1 MNAVFTLASRRS
13 RRLAARVGRRLSQT
27 KVNVPADLRS
37 VVRIGDEERTG
48 LDLEPVWGQVERLYS
63 VGLHPAIAL
72 CVRHRG
78 RVVLDRTIGHVDNQ
92 PGALVPGAVATPD
105 TLFSLFSASK
115 IMTAVVVHALIED
128 GLMDL
133 DQRMV
138 DVLPEMDRHG
148 KDAIRL
154 RHLLNHTA
162 GIPSVPAGLDT
173 EETLRTGKVDL
184 GLLAELV
191 PTHAPGVDVA
201 YHPIT
206 SWLLIAEM
214 VERIT
219 GKDLRALLGERILA
233 PLGFDGLTYGVA
245 PEQVDRVAKH
255 AYTGPKLPQVLDR
268 IFERTI
274 GAGTELMELTNQPE
288 FLTGVHP
295 SANVIGTAREA
306 ARFMDLLRCGGELD
320 GVRVL
325 QEQTLHRAWT
335 DVTPRQLDST
345 FGLPMQYGLGTM
357 MGGWFSLFGLGT
369 TGSYGHLG
377 LSNVVVYADPRR
389 DLSVAFL
396 NTGKP
401 VIAPGM
407 LHWAATLQRIVLAA
421 RRAA

>member
-1 MNAVFTLASRRS
+1 MI
-13 RRLAARVGRRLSQT
+13 RRLGRRLHQA
-27 KVNVPADLRS
+27 KVAVPDDVRS
-37 VVRIGDEERTG
+37 VVRIGDEERTS
-48 LDLEPVWGQVERLYS
+48 LDVGPIWGQVERLYS
-63 VGLHPAIAL
+63 AGLHPAIAL

-78 RVVLDRTIGHVDNQ
+78 RVVMDRTIGHIDNQ
-92 PGALVPGAVATPD
+92 PGAVSPGAIATPD
-105 TLFSLFSASK
+105 SLFSLFSASK
-115 IMTAVVVHALIED
+115 ILTAVVVHSLVED
-128 GLMDL
+128 GVMDL

-148 KDAIRL
+148 KDAILL

-162 GIPSVPAGLDT
+162 GIASVPVGIDP
-173 EETLRTGKVDL
+173 EETLRTGRVDL
-184 GLLAELV
+184 ELLATLV

-219 GKDLRALLGERILA
+219 GKDLRTLLFERILD
-233 PLGFDGLTYGVA
+233 PLGFAGLTYGVA
-245 PEQVDRVAKH
+245 PDQVDLVAKH
-255 AYTGPKLPQVLDR
+255 AYTGPRLPAVLDR
-268 IFERTI
+268 IFERTL
-274 GAGTELMELTNQPE
+274 GAGTELMELTNSPA
-288 FLTGVHP
+288 FLTGIHP

-306 ARFMDLLRCGGELD
+306 SRFMELLLRGGRLD

-325 QEQTLHRAWT
+325 REETIRAAVT
-335 DVTPRQLDST
+335 DVTPKQLDST

-369 TGSYGHLG
+369 RGAFGHLG

-389 DLSVAFL
+389 DISVAFL

-401 VIAPGM
+401 VLAPGM

>member
-1 MNAVFTLASRRS
+1 MI
-13 RRLAARVGRRLSQT
+13 RRLGRRLHQAKIT
-27 KVNVPADLRS
+27 VPRDISS
-37 VVRIGDEERTG
+37 VVRIGAEEPSL
-48 LDLEPVWGQVERLYS
+48 LDVEPVWGEVERLYS

-72 CVRHRG
+72 CIRHRG
-78 RVVLDRTIGHVDNQ
+78 EVVLDRTIGHLDNAPAAAA
-92 PGALVPGAVATPD
+92 PGEVASPD
-105 TLFSLFSASK
+105 SLFSLFSASK
-115 IMTAVVVHALIED
+115 IMTAVVVHSLVED

-162 GIPSVPAGLDT
+162 GIPSVPATMDP
-173 EETLRTGKVDL
+173 EVALRTGRMDL
-184 GLLAELV
+184 SLLADLV
-191 PTHAPGVDVA
+191 PTHPPGEDVA

-206 SWLLIAEM
+206 SWLLIAAM

-219 GKDLRALLGERILA
+219 GKDLRLLLEERILG
-233 PLGFDGLTYGVA
+233 PLGFQNLTYGVA
-245 PEQVDRVAKH
+245 ADQVHRVAKH
-255 AYTGPKLPQVLDR
+255 ALTGPKLPAVLDR

-274 GAGTELMELTNQPE
+274 GAGTGLMELTNSTE

-295 SANVIGTAREA
+295 SANIIGTAREA
-306 ARFMDLLRCGGELD
+306 SRFMELLLRGGELN

-325 QEQTLHRAWT
+325 REATIRRALT

-369 TGSYGHLG
+369 SGSYGHLG

-389 DLSVAFL
+389 DISVAFL

>member
-1 MNAVFTLASRRS
+1 MNAARKLVRRQ
-13 RRLAARVGRRLSQT
+13 RRLVHRVGRRLEQT
-27 KVNVPADLRS
+27 KVAVPADVQS
-37 VVRIGDEERTG
+37 VVRRGDEERTD
-48 LDLEPVWGQVERLYS
+48 LDIEPVWAQVERLYGA
-63 VGLHPAIAL
+63 GLHPAIAL

-78 RVVLDRTIGHVDNQ
+78 RVVLDRTIGHLDNQ
-92 PGALVPGAVATPD
+92 PGAVEPGAVATPD
-105 TLFSLFSASK
+105 SLFSLFSASK
-115 IMTAVVVHALIED
+115 ILTAVVVHALIED
-128 GLMDL
+128 GVMDL

-162 GIPSVPAGLDT
+162 GIPNVPAGLDP
-173 EETLRTGKVDL
+173 EQALRTGKVDL
-184 GLLAELV
+184 ALLADLV

-219 GKDLRALLGERILA
+219 GKDLRDQLESRILG
-233 PLGFDGLTYGVA
+233 PLGFDALTYGVA
-245 PEQVDRVAKH
+245 PDHVDRVAKH
-255 AYTGPKLPQVLDR
+255 AYTGPKLPAVLDR

-274 GAGTELMELTNQPE
+274 GAGTDLMELTNTPE

-306 ARFMDLLRCGGELD
+306 SRFMELLLRGGELD

-325 QEQTLHRAWT
+325 QESTIQRALT

-369 TGSYGHLG
+369 SGSYGHLG

-389 DLSVAFL
+389 DISVAFL